1 MSGILV
7 AGIGNIFQGD
17 DAFGVEVAQRLARRI
32 LPAGVTVGDFG
43 IRGIDLTYALMDDY
57 EAVILVDAA
66 RRGERP
72 GVVSVIA
79 PDRLEEGAP
88 DPGELLISPHDL
100 DPAKVLRIVAVLGGG
115 CRRILLV
122 ACEPQELGGEDGCM
136 GLSPPV
142 AAAVEPAIETIEA
155 LIGELRQP
163 ARELAYENRAH
174 RR

>member
-32 LPAGVTVGDFG
+32 LPSGVTVGDFG
-43 IRGIDLTYALMDDY
+43 IRGIDLTYALMEDY

-79 PDRLEEGAP
+79 PDRPEEGAP
-88 DPGELLISPHDL
+88 DPGEFLISAHDL
-100 DPAKVLRIVAVLGGG
+100 DPAKVLRIVTALGGG

-122 ACEPQELGGEDGCM
+122 ACEPEECGGEDGCM
-136 GLSPPV
+136 GLSAPV
-142 AAAVEPAIETIEA
+142 AAAVEPAIEAIEA
-155 LIGELRQP
+155 LIGELRRP
-163 ARELAYENRAH
+163 TKEHTYEDRTH